1 MGPDLGEIQDFGR
14 GKRLRNRR
22 KRRAWLSR
30 PVTMMIAIGELRQL
44 DRKFAFTVQLGDQ
57 AKPLEV
63 ICDSKA
69 VAHRRIK
76 ALRAS
81 DFAWADTLRE
91 AHLH

>member
-1 MGPDLGEIQDFGR
+1 M
-14 GKRLRNRR
+14 
-22 KRRAWLSR
+22 
-30 PVTMMIAIGELRQL
+30 TMAIGELRRL
-44 DRKFAFTVQLGDQ
+44 NKKFAFTVQLDDQ

-63 ICDSKA
+63 VSDSKA
-69 VAHRRIK
+69 VAHGRIK